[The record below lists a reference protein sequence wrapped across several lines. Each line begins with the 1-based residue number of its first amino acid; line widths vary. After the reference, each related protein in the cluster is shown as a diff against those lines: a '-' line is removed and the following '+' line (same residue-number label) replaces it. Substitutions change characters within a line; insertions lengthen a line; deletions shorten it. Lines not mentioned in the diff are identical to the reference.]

1 MLELGEDLLDGI
13 EVGGVLG
20 HFTYIKVIGWG
31 WFYLEQEPGAG
42 LADGLSHG
50 LGLVR
55 AEVVHD
61 DDVAGLEGWDQH
73 VLHIDAAAPQKRSP
87 LINPRPVDEPGRID
101 SVVAQRGEEGRGV
114 PAAMWRLADQSR
126 ARGRFDPQPR
136 RGAMLV
142 LVQVSSMNTRRV
154 GSTRS
159 RYFNH

>member
-1 MLELGEDLLDGI
+1 MAAETASTVRGASRRSRCLSLAKTCSMGLRS
-13 EVGGVLG
+13 GGVLG
-20 HFTYIKVIGWG
+20 Q
-31 WFYLEQEPGAG
+31 EQEPGAG

-73 VLHIDAAAPQKRSP
+73 VLHIDAEALAVD
-87 LINPRPVDEPGRID
+87 RPVDEPGRID

-126 ARGRFDPQPR
+126 A
-136 RGAMLV
+136 L
-142 LVQVSSMNTRRV
+142 
-154 GSTRS
+154 
-159 RYFNH
+159 